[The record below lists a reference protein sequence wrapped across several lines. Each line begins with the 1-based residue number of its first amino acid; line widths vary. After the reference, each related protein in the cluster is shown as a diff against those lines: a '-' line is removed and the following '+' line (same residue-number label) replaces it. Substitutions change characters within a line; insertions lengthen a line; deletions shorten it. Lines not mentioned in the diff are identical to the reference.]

1 MQRELPQNALDSL
14 RGGGGTEP
22 SRPAAPDPPR
32 GPAPDPARRRPRAR
46 RAHLGLPLPPRR
58 RGGDE
63 TRERQPRG
71 PRRAFPRP
79 AAQLPPGSGAGGA
92 AGPPRAARGAAGDEA
107 PSAAAADS
115 SAIWRR
121 PPPFRFSP
129 LSDFAARHAARMRG
143 GEGACAL
150 GGAKPLPGAPAEG
163 RGVSAA
169 RRELRA
175 VLRLRGRG
183 VPPPQG
189 SVWGGEGGDEF
200 CEGSREASG
209 KKLGRALAHVSEAM
223 RAGGSHVGSAVGQP

>member
-189 SVWGGEGGDEF
+189 SVGGER
-200 CEGSREASG
+200 EGMSFGRGVVRPLGKSSG
-209 KKLGRALAHVSEAM
+209 ERWLM
-223 RAGGSHVGSAVGQP
+223 